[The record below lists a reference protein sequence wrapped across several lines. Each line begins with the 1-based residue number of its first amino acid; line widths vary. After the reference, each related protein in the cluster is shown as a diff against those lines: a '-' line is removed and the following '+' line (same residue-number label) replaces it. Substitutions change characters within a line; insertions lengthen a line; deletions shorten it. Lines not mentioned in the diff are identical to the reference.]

1 MPEHITDY
9 YLAEFPTPV
18 HAEKTAARIADAC
31 LKRGVV
37 IGAEGPLRAVIW
49 TASPLADTGALYLSV
64 GALQVAQAEGITI
77 TPSRRVPAEE
87 LPAHRA
93 LLLGEP
99 RDRV

>member
-1 MPEHITDY
+1 MSERITDY

-18 HAEKTAARIADAC
+18 HAERTAARIADAC
-31 LKRGVV
+31 QARRHATG
-37 IGAEGPLRAVIW
+37 IEAPLRAVIW
-49 TASPLADTGALYLSV
+49 TGSPLAETGALYLSV
-64 GALQVAQAEGITI
+64 GALQVAQAEGIPI
-77 TPSRRVPAEE
+77 TPTRRVPVEE